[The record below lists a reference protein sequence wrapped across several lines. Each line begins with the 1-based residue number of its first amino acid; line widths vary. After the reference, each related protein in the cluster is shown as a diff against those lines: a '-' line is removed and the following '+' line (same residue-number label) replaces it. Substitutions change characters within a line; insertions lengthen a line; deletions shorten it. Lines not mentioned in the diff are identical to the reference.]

1 MFTLVFRVV
10 VPGSFHPSQL
20 RLEAQSKRS
29 QGRVSL
35 NHKAEH
41 NSAIPAVRIA
51 PFDHNPPQPRVSA
64 PTFG

>member
-1 MFTLVFRVV
+1 MFTLVFRWWFRVR
-10 VPGSFHPSQL
+10 STPSQL

-29 QGRVSL
+29 RGRVSL